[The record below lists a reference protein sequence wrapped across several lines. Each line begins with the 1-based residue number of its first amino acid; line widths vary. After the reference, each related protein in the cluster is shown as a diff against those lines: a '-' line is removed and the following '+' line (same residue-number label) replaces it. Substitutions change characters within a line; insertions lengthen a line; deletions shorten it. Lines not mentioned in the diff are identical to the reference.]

1 MSIQPALNATLYS
14 ALTGAAITNAGSA
27 VYFIQ
32 APDGRAL
39 PYIIFD
45 YVNEGDDND
54 NPHRAKNCVV
64 FIRAYAESPSVAGT
78 IDGQIDAAL
87 HNKVLSVTGGYTN
100 FQTRRENGMSNVE
113 VNAAGKKIFMSGA
126 DYRIRA
132 AK

>member
-1 MSIQPALNATLYS
+1 MSIQPALNATLYT
-14 ALTGAAITNAGSA
+14 ALAGTAITNAGSA

-39 PYIIFD
+39 PYIVFD

-54 NPHRAKNCVV
+54 TSRRAKNCVV
-64 FIRAYAESPSVAGT
+64 FIRAYAESPSVAGV

-87 HNKVLSVTGGYTN
+87 HNKVLSVTGWTN

-113 VNAAGKKIFMSGA
+113 IDPSGRKVYMSGA
-126 DYRIRA
+126 DYRIRNG
-132 AK
+132 K